1 MFWYDPPHS
10 LAPVY
15 KENKSDFLS
24 SMNKDDDT
32 LTFIL

>member
-1 MFWYDPPHS
+1 MLWYDPPS
-10 LAPVY
+10 SSVY